1 MGYRANS
8 FPHMDPKT
16 SSTGSWVTQG
26 YPDQYAAVPVP
37 QTPAPTPKDS
47 APFQSNNLPF
57 PDIHPMTSSVP
68 IDYITADP
76 SVEVSIF
83 VTSDGTNE
91 LDESQIIPLVA
102 PMSTA
107 LQSGLTL
114 GHAPPAAHECSK
126 PPLST
131 VRQSSALHNSPIPS
145 GTTVPS
151 GLTLGHTPP
160 ATRECSEPPLSTVH
174 QSSAFHNSPIPSSAT
189 VSSSRNVGGQP
200 TNKSLTLIEEFF
212 TCINAKFAKFT
223 LFLKMDKDKLRD
235 KYHMK
240 WGKHASSPMLRHWN
254 YYQQYYQ
261 HNLEQEPARL
271 PDLPLDTKGYVSKC
285 YDQFKVDLGE
295 EDYCE
300 ILANF
305 AMLDDLEN
313 PKTEGDLKK
322 HTNKFQKDVMD
333 LVSPDFLLKQ
343 CLFEADIYL
352 YQCNSAHKKNG
363 LESLFISSHNS
374 IFSAKGST
382 FFFVTPSGDTVCPY
396 SSYVLILTKNCL

>member
-8 FPHMDPKT
+8 FPHLDPET

-37 QTPAPTPKDS
+37 RTPAPTPEAS
-47 APFQSNNLPF
+47 APFQSNDLPF

-76 SVEVSIF
+76 SVEVSIS
-83 VTSDGTNE
+83 VASDGTDE
-91 LDESQIIPLVA
+91 LDESQIIPSVA
-102 PMSTA
+102 PMSAA

-114 GHAPPAAHECSK
+114 GHAPPAARERSE

-131 VRQSSALHNSPIPS
+131 VRQSSAFRNSPIPS

-160 ATRECSEPPLSTVH
+160 ATRERSEPLSAVH

-189 VSSSRNVGGQP
+189 VSSSRNVGGRP

-212 TCINAKFAKFT
+212 TRIDAEFAEFAS
-223 LFLKMDKDKLRD
+223 FIKMDEDKLMD
-235 KYHMK
+235 KYRTK
-240 WGKHASSPMLRHWN
+240 WGKHASSPTLRHWN

-261 HNLEQEPARL
+261 HNLEQERARL

-295 EDYCE
+295 EDYRE

-333 LVSPDFLLKQ
+333 LVSPDFLLKR
-343 CLFEADIYL
+343 CLLEADVYL
-352 YQCNSAHKKNG
+352 YQCNSARKKHG

-382 FFFVTPSGDTVCPY
+382 FFFVTPGGDTVCPY
-396 SSYVLILTKNCL
+396 SSYVLVLTKNRL